1 MKVEWGGGGLNMKH
15 IKNLTNWFNTY
26 FTKTHYN
33 QTLKHN
39 ERGSNVHFPTEWRKL
54 QCCYFLKRNEN
65 ILQLTA
71 DDVNFL
77 SKENMQMKCVN
88 TIK

>member
-1 MKVEWGGGGLNMKH
+1 MHGGRGGLSKYETH
-15 IKNLTNWFNTY
+15 KNLTNKFNTH

-33 QTLKHN
+33 QTLQHN
-39 ERGSNVHFPTEWRKL
+39 ECGSNVHFFSHWVTNAAML
-54 QCCYFLKRNEN
+54 LFLKRNEN

-77 SKENMQMKCVN
+77 SKQNMQMKWN
-88 TIK
+88 N

>member
-1 MKVEWGGGGLNMKH
+1 M
-15 IKNLTNWFNTY
+15 
-26 FTKTHYN
+26 
-33 QTLKHN
+33 
-39 ERGSNVHFPTEWRKL
+39 NVVVMYIFFPHWVTDAAML
-54 QCCYFLKRNEN
+54 LFLKRNEN

-77 SKENMQMKCVN
+77 SKQNMQMKCVN

>member
-1 MKVEWGGGGLNMKH
+1 MKNIFFLNQTDKINTH
-15 IKNLTNWFNTY
+15 LKKN
-26 FTKTHYN
+26 THYN

-39 ERGSNVHFPTEWRKL
+39 ERGGNVHFFHWVTDAGML
-54 QCCYFLKRNEN
+54 LFLKRNEN

-77 SKENMQMKCVN
+77 SKQNMQMKYAN

>member
-1 MKVEWGGGGLNMKH
+1 M
-15 IKNLTNWFNTY
+15 
-26 FTKTHYN
+26 
-33 QTLKHN
+33 
-39 ERGSNVHFPTEWRKL
+39 NVAVMYIFFFFLPPFTEWRML
-54 QCCYFLKRNEN
+54 ECCYFLKRNEN

-77 SKENMQMKCVN
+77 SEQNMQMKCVN

>member
-1 MKVEWGGGGLNMKH
+1 MDVVVMY
-15 IKNLTNWFNTY
+15 IF
-26 FTKTHYN
+26 
-33 QTLKHN
+33 
-39 ERGSNVHFPTEWRKL
+39 FPHWVTDAGML
-54 QCCYFLKRNEN
+54 LFLKRNEN

-77 SKENMQMKCVN
+77 SKQNMQMKCVN